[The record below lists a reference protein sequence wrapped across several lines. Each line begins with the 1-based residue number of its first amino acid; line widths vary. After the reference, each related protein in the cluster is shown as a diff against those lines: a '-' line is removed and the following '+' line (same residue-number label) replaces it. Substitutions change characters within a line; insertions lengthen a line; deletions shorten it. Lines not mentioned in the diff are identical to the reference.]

1 MGKFQTAAILA
12 GVAIMGFAGTAS
24 AATINNATTCQ
35 AEGGTMVNV
44 KNSDYCLV
52 PIRDKIYAD
61 PIYDGNQLGIVECPG
76 NTLEDGKY
84 CMYPV
89 TIRPET
95 PKPNTTTVAPSA
107 TEMVIDSAEEIA
119 SDVADDMK

>member
-1 MGKFQTAAILA
+1 MGKFQAAAILA
-12 GVAIMGFAGTAS
+12 GVAIMGFAGSAS
-24 AATINNATTCQ
+24 AAAINNSTSCQ

-61 PIYDGNQLGIVECPG
+61 AIYDGNQLGIVDCPG

-107 TEMVIDSAEEIA
+107 MESVVDTAEELA
-119 SDVADDMK
+119 SDVADDMQ

>member
-1 MGKFQTAAILA
+1 MGKFTSAAVLGGIAIMALA
-12 GVAIMGFAGTAS
+12 GSAN
-24 AATINNATTCQ
+24 AATINDDTTCR

-52 PIRDKIYAD
+52 PIRDEAYAD

-95 PKPNTTTVAPSA
+95 PKPAATTDTMTDTAK
-107 TEMVIDSAEEIA
+107 EITPA
-119 SDVADDMK
+119 QADDMN